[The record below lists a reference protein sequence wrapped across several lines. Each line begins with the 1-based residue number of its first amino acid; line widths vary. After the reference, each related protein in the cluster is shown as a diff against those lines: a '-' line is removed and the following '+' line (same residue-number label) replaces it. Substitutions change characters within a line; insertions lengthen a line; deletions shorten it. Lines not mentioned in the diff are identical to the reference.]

1 LGVVFHYF
9 YPVQSFRKTL
19 LLYLNGLSSEL
30 TLLIYS
36 IKSQSYILFSQLSDI
51 VILFL
56 FLLVLVN
63 DFQYTAGDIVIH
75 TFKVHRITYFVHLDH
90 PLLAV
95 KVCRFDR
102 PRFLQV
108 EASQMSVVWTKSL

>member
-1 LGVVFHYF
+1 
-9 YPVQSFRKTL
+9 
-19 LLYLNGLSSEL
+19 
-30 TLLIYS
+30 LLIYS

-95 KVCRFDR
+95 KKYVDLIVQDF
-102 PRFLQV
+102 F
-108 EASQMSVVWTKSL
+108 KSKHLR